1 MKNKILSTSFET
13 YEISKYVLLEA
24 LREDDASEVR
34 KWAEDL
40 DKEYSWICKAWS
52 AYKDKVYD
60 EDWLKEVGTDY
71 SDIKERTQSYLSKKV
86 YNQENLFSTKKIQFK
101 DKENYEEI
109 LQLDLPKVVPATC
122 QSPLVKFPVAQ
133 IKEKE
138 IVEDAK
144 DYFEELK
151 KETEE
156 ESDESEA
163 EREAK
168 KSAELADNEETFVV
182 DSTDSTECGY
192 AADID
197 PDKTENY
204 QAPDNNQDVYVS
216 GSFQLRAEELVE
228 GEIKLQGKKVEKS
241 GDTINQVP
249 ALGGGQGEPLAVGSF
264 VRPGTGELELG
275 TCLASM
281 GKWRKVAR
289 GKGTRTSRRS
299 RDTHLTQIQLKLV
312 NVVNMAMPSKM
323 YYKKWDNF
331 KFWVP
336 GKVEAPIVS
345 NEKYCVQ
352 EVNQSSVVLASV
364 EAFTTKL
371 SKKMG
376 QEAEVF
382 INVENAYHTQ
392 LGGDGCDFY
401 NLLEDVIWDPG
412 GMELLFVFSSSFWS
426 VTVLQEG
433 SQ

>member
-1 MKNKILSTSFET
+1 M
-13 YEISKYVLLEA
+13 
-24 LREDDASEVR
+24 REDDASEVR

-86 YNQENLFSTKKIQFK
+86 SNQENLFSTKKIQFK

-216 GSFQLRAEELVE
+216 GSFQLCDEDLVE
-228 GEIKLQGKKVEKS
+228 GELKLPRQEGGEEWRHYKS
-241 GDTINQVP
+241 GACPRWWAGRAFGCRFLCSSWNRGVRTWYLPSKHGQV
-249 ALGGGQGEPLAVGSF
+249 EES
-264 VRPGTGELELG
+264 
-275 TCLASM
+275 CSW
-281 GKWRKVAR
+281 K
-289 GKGTRTSRRS
+289 
-299 RDTHLTQIQLKLV
+299 RDTHLTQIKGHAPHADTV
-312 NVVNMAMPSKM
+312 
-323 YYKKWDNF
+323 
-331 KFWVP
+331 
-336 GKVEAPIVS
+336 KVSERG
-345 NEKYCVQ
+345 EHGH
-352 EVNQSSVVLASV
+352 
-364 EAFTTKL
+364 AF
-371 SKKMG
+371 
-376 QEAEVF
+376 Q
-382 INVENAYHTQ
+382 N
-392 LGGDGCDFY
+392 
-401 NLLEDVIWDPG
+401 
-412 GMELLFVFSSSFWS
+412 
-426 VTVLQEG
+426 VLQEMG
-433 SQ
+433 QL

>member
-299 RDTHLTQIQLKLV
+299 RDTHLTQIH
-312 NVVNMAMPSKM
+312 
-323 YYKKWDNF
+323 F
-331 KFWVP
+331 K
-336 GKVEAPIVS
+336 IS
-345 NEKYCVQ
+345 
-352 EVNQSSVVLASV
+352 L
-364 EAFTTKL
+364 
-371 SKKMG
+371 
-376 QEAEVF
+376 
-382 INVENAYHTQ
+382 
-392 LGGDGCDFY
+392 
-401 NLLEDVIWDPG
+401 
-412 GMELLFVFSSSFWS
+412 SSSTPPRRREVS
-426 VTVLQEG
+426 G
-433 SQ
+433 SSLTLHLEISS